1 MHGTNIGY
9 SAAKIGNSNLK
20 MVERTERGCAT
31 KGNQR
36 AAAEFSTYRLYLSP
50 PNEPM
55 RAEEC
60 GQPYPQ
66 GAFKIGSERAS
77 KLQRERKTAR
87 QVLATVFATFSEYLA
102 VSEYREPQV
111 HGFPA

>member
-1 MHGTNIGY
+1 MSHWQME
-9 SAAKIGNSNLK
+9 A
-20 MVERTERGCAT
+20 
-31 KGNQR
+31 
-36 AAAEFSTYRLYLSP
+36 
-50 PNEPM
+50 M

-87 QVLATVFATFSEYLA
+87 QVLATFSEYLTVA
-102 VSEYREPQV
+102 EYREPLA

>member
-1 MHGTNIGY
+1 MLLQ
-9 SAAKIGNSNLK
+9 SF
-20 MVERTERGCAT
+20 
-31 KGNQR
+31 QR
-36 AAAEFSTYRLYLSP
+36 IVSTCRPQMSHWQM
-50 PNEPM
+50 EAM

-77 KLQRERKTAR
+77 KLQREKKTAR
-87 QVLATVFATFSEYLA
+87 QVLAKFSEYLA
-102 VSEYREPQV
+102 VSEYREPQA